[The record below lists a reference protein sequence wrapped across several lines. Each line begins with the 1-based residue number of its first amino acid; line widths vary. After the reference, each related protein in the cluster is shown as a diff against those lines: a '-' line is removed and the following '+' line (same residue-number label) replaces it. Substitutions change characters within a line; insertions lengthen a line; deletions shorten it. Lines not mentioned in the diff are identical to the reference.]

1 MKSKKLIYLVAAVMV
16 VVLAGISFYY
26 WHENTY
32 YVSTDDAMIDG
43 DVYNVSPQ
51 VPAKIIE
58 FDVNEGQMVKEGDII
73 ARLDDTTL
81 PPGSSSDLAVIRAP
95 INGLVIKKVNHV
107 GEVAAPGYPV
117 VMMVDPH
124 ALYVTANIEETK
136 VNRVH
141 PGQPV
146 DITVDQLP
154 GKRFTGVVTAVTRAT
169 QATFSLLP
177 TGNTGGNFTKVTQ
190 RIPVRIALN
199 AYQGTN
205 LLYGASAEVKIHVK

>member
-1 MKSKKLIYLVAAVMV
+1 MV
-16 VVLAGISFYY
+16 VVLAGISYYY

-51 VPAKIIE
+51 VAAKIIE
-58 FDVNEGQMVKEGDII
+58 FDVNEGQMVNAGDII

-81 PPGSSSDLAVIRAP
+81 PPGSNSDLAVIRAP
-95 INGLVIKKVNHV
+95 ISGVVIKKVNHV

-154 GKRFTGVVTAVTRAT
+154 GKKFTGVVTSVTRAT

-199 AYQGTN
+199 AYQGAK